1 MLLDEHLSPEIAG
14 SLRSRGHDVVA
25 VSERG
30 ELRTAKDIDV
40 LVVAGRERRVVV
52 TQDIGDFMRLGARR
66 LPDRRW
72 HLGVVLAPPRAFPT
86 SSGGFGRLIRA
97 LEALLTDHPGDDDL
111 IGDVIW
117 LQRAADDGPRPE
129 EL

>member
-1 MLLDEHLSPEIAG
+1 MRLLLDEHLSPEIAA

-40 LVVAGRERRVVV
+40 VVAAAREQHVVV
-52 TQDIGDFMRLGARR
+52 TQDIGDFVRLGARR

-72 HLGVVLAPPRAFPT
+72 HSGIVLVAPRAFPT
-86 SSGGFGRLIRA
+86 SRNGFGPLIRA
-97 LEALLTDHPGDDDL
+97 LEALLLDHPGDDDL

-117 LQRAADDGPRPE
+117 L
-129 EL
+129 